1 MRDCYMKDRKI
12 LPVWYVGEQLPQS
25 LTRRKTRK
33 SVNTSKYTNKSDV
46 VDGDDANDKVDDYIP
61 SKKRH
66 KVCFIS

>member
-1 MRDCYMKDRKI
+1 MKDRKI
-12 LPVWYVGEQLPQS
+12 LLVWYVGEQLLQS

-33 SVNTSKYTNKSDV
+33 SVNSSNYTNKSDA
-46 VDGDDANDKVDDYIP
+46 VDDDDANDKDDDYIL

>member
-1 MRDCYMKDRKI
+1 MKDRKI
-12 LPVWYVGEQLPQS
+12 LLVWYVGEQLLQS

-33 SVNTSKYTNKSDV
+33 SVNSSNYTNKSDV
-46 VDGDDANDKVDDYIP
+46 VDDDDANDKDDDYIP